1 MMFSTRSL
9 IWQLLQELRWRVT
22 KEAGGDVWIG
32 CTRACCCCQFDQ
44 AHVITQLL
52 LPTMPHRLPDEAWR
66 AIFWFLQDGSAI
78 HYGER
83 CSWTLM
89 RGLNM
94 WGRREDLMASNRFLR
109 HHDPGPRQRALRFW
123 SYECG
128 LWCWHEGDDA
138 PPGMWP
144 VRAGMVP
151 AARPPLPWPAHA
163 GPPSDFRNRPVAPP
177 LPPSPPRD
185 FRNWPPPLP
194 PGPPGPIGVHVTMI
208 PGARLIEIVLRPPIE
223 TAFLIEIVLPD

>member
-1 MMFSTRSL
+1 M
-9 IWQLLQELRWRVT
+9 LLL
-22 KEAGGDVWIG
+22 DVWIG
-32 CTRACCCCQFDQ
+32 CTCTCCCCCCGCCQFDQ

-52 LPTMPHRLPDEAWR
+52 LPTMPHRLPDEAWC

-94 WGRREDLMASNRFLR
+94 WGRRGDLMASSCWDRFLR
-109 HHDPGPRQRALRFW
+109 HHDPGPRRRALRFW

-128 LWCWHEGDDA
+128 LWCWHEGEDA
-138 PPGMWP
+138 PPGMWLP
-144 VRAGMVP
+144 
-151 AARPPLPWPAHA
+151 ARPPLPSPADA
-163 GPPSDFRNRPVAPP
+163 GPPG
-177 LPPSPPRD
+177 D

-194 PGPPGPIGVHVTMI
+194 PGPPGDFCNRKMASIGVHDSWCQTGVH
-208 PGARLIEIVLRPPIE
+208 LRPPI
-223 TAFLIEIVLPD
+223 